1 MTMTLPLNY
10 DAVWRADVATH
21 PCPHLVVPDFIT
33 GDTLRR
39 VVAQLPD
46 IRSGGSYPPKALR
59 LSRPLADMME
69 EFQGSWL
76 KEIISEKFDIDVRDA
91 PSMVT
96 MRGRTREKDGRIH
109 CDSASKRVTILLYLN
124 TPERDWSSHEGC
136 LRFLNG
142 PDDMDDYAVEVPPVG
157 GTLVVFP
164 NGPNTWHGHHQYVGQ
179 RYTVQ
184 LNYMA
189 ENKKA
194 RHELRR
200 HKMSAL
206 WKRWVR
212 AR

>member
-1 MTMTLPLNY
+1 MTMILPLNY
-10 DAVWRADVATH
+10 DAVWRADVATD
-21 PCPHLVVPDFIT
+21 PCPHLIVPDFIT

-39 VVAQLPD
+39 VVAHLPD
-46 IRSGGSYPPKALR
+46 IRSGGSYPPKALA
-59 LSRPLADMME
+59 LSKPLAYMME
-69 EFQGSWL
+69 EFQGAWL
-76 KEIISEKFDIDVRDA
+76 KEIISEKFGIDVRDA

-124 TPERDWSSHEGC
+124 TPERDWTSHGGC

-142 PDDMDDYAVEVPPVG
+142 PDDMDDYAIEIPPVG

-164 NGPNTWHGHHQYVGQ
+164 NGPNTWHGHLPYVGP

-189 ENKKA
+189 DTKKA
-194 RHELRR
+194 RRELRR
-200 HKMSAL
+200 HKVSAV
-206 WKRWVR
+206 WKRLFR
-212 AR
+212 SP